1 VRAAA
6 AVRVLGYPSLT
17 HFDLEYVSRLFFTP
31 LDERLEAMATSTLV
45 VSPSTARE
53 EILLACH
60 CHLE

>member
-1 VRAAA
+1 VTSGP
-6 AVRVLGYPSLT
+6 VGFVLLLYL
-17 HFDLEYVSRLFFTP
+17 VSHLFFTP
-31 LDERLEAMATSTLV
+31 LSLSKNERLEAGDNTLV